1 MSIGTAALCPGGRER
16 GRPGGVAREH
26 LGLDGLD
33 VVGAVRRLVLGLLV
47 LHGVDDLV
55 ISGSNSRARHGADD
69 VVDLA
74 DGGVGALGAVVGVR
88 RRERRR
94 LAAGRAR
101 AREDEERLGDEL
113 CEGFGAVR
121 RSWRFW
127 RRRGEV
133 VREFPAFPR
142 AFRDDRRSQGAV
154 SARRP
159 RAVKAVVARRRLT
172 SLNRRCRRAT
182 LKP

>member
-1 MSIGTAALCPGGRER
+1 M
-16 GRPGGVAREH
+16 
-26 LGLDGLD
+26 
-33 VVGAVRRLVLGLLV
+33 
-47 LHGVDDLV
+47 
-55 ISGSNSRARHGADD
+55 
-69 VVDLA
+69 A

-94 LAAGRAR
+94 LTARGAR

-172 SLNRRCRRAT
+172 TLTDGVAARRV
-182 LKP
+182 KP

>member
-1 MSIGTAALCPGGRER
+1 MNVSQSREAAHQHCARGKGARSTATGARGSIRR
-16 GRPGGVAREH
+16 
-26 LGLDGLD
+26 LGLDRLD
-33 VVGAVRRLVLGLLV
+33 VVGAVRGRLVLGLLV
-47 LHGVDDLV
+47 LHRIDHLI
-55 ISGSNSRARHGADD
+55 ISRRDRRARDGA
-69 VVDLA
+69 
-74 DGGVGALGAVVGVR
+74 GG
-88 RRERRR
+88 ERRR
-94 LAAGRAR
+94 LPAGRAR
-101 AREDEERLGDEL
+101 AGEDEERLGDEL

-172 SLNRRCRRAT
+172 T
-182 LKP
+182 LTVGVAARGVKP